1 MNLQV
6 IISGD
11 GWVLDKHGALLA
23 EAFVPDAI
31 MRTQPIDGWADI
43 TYLMNYA
50 QIMKVPA
57 VAHGQRDYG
66 KVVAMLTHHE
76 PDNHALNVA
85 WECAM
90 EMADALVPMSQTTAA
105 QIPKQHIH
113 KSTTIPL
120 PVPGYIMQ
128 RRPRIGIAGIRNPA
142 NEHRKGWDLVDRLR
156 ADHPEWDITTTGG
169 ALSEPEM
176 LAWYRSL
183 DVYLC
188 PSRYEGG
195 PMGVLEAHAM
205 GVSVVK
211 PHQVGWCDD
220 VPGATFR
227 AGDYATM
234 ERAVATEAGYMD
246 CGTSCGNYT
255 TTDYIEAHRRLF
267 ASLL

>member
-6 IISGD
+6 IIAGD

-23 EAFVPDAI
+23 EAFGG
-31 MRTQPIDGWADI
+31 RLFTEPIADGWPDV
-43 TYLMNYA
+43 TYLMNYM
-50 QIMKVPA
+50 QMRKLQPSV
-57 VAHGQRDYG
+57 RYG
-66 KVVAMLTHHE
+66 KVISMMTHHE
-76 PDNHALNVA
+76 PS
-85 WECAM
+85 
-90 EMADALVPMSQTTAA
+90 MAAYWDSACRQSDALVPMSQTTAA